1 MFDPFGIQN
10 MPLVFFS
17 KKKKEYT
24 SSGFTNLLSLMAT
37 MTIYDSKIMNS
48 IILTTH
54 THSCTLSK
62 KMMATSIFSGRKLL
76 IIKL

>member
-17 KKKKEYT
+17 KKKKKKEYA
-24 SSGFTNLLSLMAT
+24 SSGFTNLLSLMAP
-37 MTIYDSKIMNS
+37 MAIMIAKS
-48 IILTTH
+48 CIILPTYSHTH

-62 KMMATSIFSGRKLL
+62 K
-76 IIKL
+76 

>member
-54 THSCTLSK
+54 TQLY
-62 KMMATSIFSGRKLL
+62 
-76 IIKL
+76 IKQKNDGYLHI

>member
-17 KKKKEYT
+17 KKKKKKKEYT

-54 THSCTLSK
+54 TQLY
-62 KMMATSIFSGRKLL
+62 
-76 IIKL
+76 IKQKNDGYLHI

>member
-17 KKKKEYT
+17 KKKKKKREYT

-37 MTIYDSKIMNS
+37 MTIYDSKIMYNFTY
-48 IILTTH
+48 IH
-54 THSCTLSK
+54 TQSCTLSK
-62 KMMATSIFSGRKLL
+62 K
-76 IIKL
+76 